1 MDATQNAPAGAT
13 RAATDEAAQ
22 AAAPRRAVVTGHG
35 ALPEGLVSAVQ
46 QITGRGDMLVAFSNA
61 GLGREEIESGLRECI
76 AGARASVVFT
86 DLPGGSATLAAR
98 RVMRDLPSL
107 TVVTGANLATLIDFV
122 FADDAMT
129 ATEAA
134 QHAAERGRTALT
146 AINP

>member
-1 MDATQNAPAGAT
+1 VIDATHDAGNGAN
-13 RAATDEAAQ
+13 DD
-22 AAAPRRAVVTGHG
+22 AAPRRAIVTGHG

-61 GLGREEIESGLRECI
+61 GLGREEIESGLRDCI
-76 AGARASVVFT
+76 TSAGATVVFT

-98 RVMRDLPSL
+98 RVMRDLPAL

-129 ATEAA
+129 ADEAA
-134 QHAAERGRTALT
+134 RHAAERGRTALA